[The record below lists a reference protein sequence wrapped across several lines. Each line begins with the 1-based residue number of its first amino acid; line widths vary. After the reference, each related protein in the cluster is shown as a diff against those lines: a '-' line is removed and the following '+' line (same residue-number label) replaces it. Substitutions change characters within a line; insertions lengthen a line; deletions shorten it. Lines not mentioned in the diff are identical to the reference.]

1 MEFLL
6 FVIQAYTYM
15 VFASVIVSWIQLSPD
30 NPFGCLWHTFTE
42 PPLNAIRKFMPD
54 TGGLDFSPMVLIFA
68 LYGIRRVI
76 VAQMVGI

>member
-1 MEFLL
+1 MEFVL

-30 NPFGCLWHTFTE
+30 NPVVSLLHTFTE